1 MLAVV
6 VVLVV
11 VVVVVVVLVV
21 GTELCRCIHN
31 TSRQDKKHKESE
43 IINAALWKN
52 YEI

>member
-1 MLAVV
+1 MLAAVVVAVV

-11 VVVVVVVLVV
+11 VVV

-31 TSRQDKKHKESE
+31 TSRQDEKHKESE

>member
-6 VVLVV
+6 VVA

-21 GTELCRCIHN
+21 VGTELCRCVHN
-31 TSRQDKKHKESE
+31 TSRQDEKHKESG

>member
-1 MLAVV
+1 MVAVV

-11 VVVVVVVLVV
+11 VVVVELV

-31 TSRQDKKHKESE
+31 TSRQDEKHKESE